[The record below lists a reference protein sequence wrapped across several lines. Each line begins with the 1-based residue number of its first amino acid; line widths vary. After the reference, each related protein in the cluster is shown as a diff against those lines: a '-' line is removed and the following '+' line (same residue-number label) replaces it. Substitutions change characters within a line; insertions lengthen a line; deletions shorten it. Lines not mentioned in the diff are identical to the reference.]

1 MKKKSNLLGIET
13 HSSSLSSL
21 SLYAYVYLYV
31 RAFLLFNN
39 NNTIVTFTLLNN
51 LFKSKV
57 SKTTTKSNKQ
67 TKATSHTQAGN
78 NPDSWGVTG
87 T

>member
-31 RAFLLFNN
+31 RAFLLYN

-57 SKTTTKSNKQ
+57 SKTTTKTNKQ
-67 TKATSHTQAGN
+67 TTNKQKPHTHTSK
-78 NPDSWGVTG
+78 
-87 T
+87 